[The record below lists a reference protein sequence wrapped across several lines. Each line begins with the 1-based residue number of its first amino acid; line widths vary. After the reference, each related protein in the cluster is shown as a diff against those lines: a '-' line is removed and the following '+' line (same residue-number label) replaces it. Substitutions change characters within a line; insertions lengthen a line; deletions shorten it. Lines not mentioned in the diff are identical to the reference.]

1 MSQKIICVA
10 RNAMAAA
17 ILSTVSFGAT
27 ANDIGF
33 GVGVSYVF
41 GQGPAIGIKAFSDD
55 EENKAAATLG
65 LDYVFASGSFRPNVG
80 IGYQG
85 EGYFGD
91 ANLGYSLKTRNFDFA
106 TGAGWSDADGKSNDA
121 PTTLNPGI
129 PDNGNGPK
137 PPPQQGQG

>member
-1 MSQKIICVA
+1 MSQTMICVA
-10 RNAMAAA
+10 RSAVAAA

-106 TGAGWSDADGKSNDA
+106 TGAGWSDADSKSNDNSTT
-121 PTTLNPGI
+121 PTL
-129 PDNGNGPK
+129 PDNGNGQL